1 MAASLILLLPLALFL
16 ALGVVVVLVL
26 ALTARPAHTL
36 PSEVASARR
45 HSLLTSIAAGVVF
58 VGTVGLLV
66 WFAALRPTVGRVPP
80 TPYWLGALPLI
91 GAVVA
96 LPVLGIGELTWP
108 RPRDTKRVANLNP
121 RTIRDLVPRG
131 WAVVTSGVVLV
142 TVGLVLAGWWTADGS
157 GRSITALDLEDG
169 RSSST
174 SGPFPGSF
182 YVLPQLVALTASLG
196 LLYGVLRLVVHRPA
210 VVRSD
215 VTTDNRLRA
224 ASVVRA
230 LRMVAAATAL
240 TCAGNLFFGGASA
253 TNAYDSGWQQTVGL
267 AAMFLGP
274 VFGLT
279 AIGLLLAPAPRLRQ
293 VDAVRL
299 DQAAPAS
306 S

>member
-1 MAASLILLLPLALFL
+1 MAASLILLPLALFL
-16 ALGVVVVLVL
+16 ALSAVVVLVL

-58 VGTVGLLV
+58 VGTVVVLV
-66 WFAALRPTVGRVPP
+66 WFAALRPTVGPVPP

-91 GAVVA
+91 GVVVA
-96 LPVLGIGELTWP
+96 LPVLGLGELTWP

-131 WAVVTSGVVLV
+131 WAVVTTDIVLV
-142 TVGLVLAGWWTADGS
+142 AVGLILAGWWAADGS
-157 GRSITALDLEDG
+157 GRSITTTDLADG

-174 SGPFPGSF
+174 AGPFPGSF
-182 YVLPQLVALTASLG
+182 YALPQLVALAASAV

-230 LRMVAAATAL
+230 LRMVAAGTAL
-240 TCAGNLFFGGASA
+240 TCAGNLFFGGAA
-253 TNAYDSGWQQTVGL
+253 AANAYDSGWQHAVGL

-293 VDAVRL
+293 ADSVRL
-299 DQAAPAS
+299 EQAAPAS

>member
-1 MAASLILLLPLALFL
+1 VALFL
-16 ALGVVVVLVL
+16 ALGVIVVLVL

-80 TPYWLGALPLI
+80 TPYWLGALPLL

-96 LPVLGIGELTWP
+96 LPVLGLGELTWP
-108 RPRDTKRVANLNP
+108 RPRDTQRVANLNP

-131 WAVVTSGVVLV
+131 WAVITSGVAGV
-142 TVGLVLAGWWTADGS
+142 TVALVLAGWWAADGS
-157 GRSITALDLEDG
+157 GRSITALDLGDG

-182 YVLPQLVALTASLG
+182 YVVPQLVALTVSA
-196 LLYGVLRLVVHRPA
+196 LLVYAVLRLVVHRPA
-210 VVRSD
+210 VVRAD
-215 VTTDNRLRA
+215 VATDNRLRT
-224 ASVVRA
+224 ASAVRA
-230 LRMVAAATAL
+230 LRVAATAMAL
-240 TCAGNLFFGGASA
+240 TCAGNLFFGGAA
-253 TNAYDSGWQQTVGL
+253 AANAYDAGWQQTVGR

-274 VFGLT
+274 AFGLA

-293 VDAVRL
+293 VDAVPGL
-299 DQAAPAS
+299 EQSAAAS